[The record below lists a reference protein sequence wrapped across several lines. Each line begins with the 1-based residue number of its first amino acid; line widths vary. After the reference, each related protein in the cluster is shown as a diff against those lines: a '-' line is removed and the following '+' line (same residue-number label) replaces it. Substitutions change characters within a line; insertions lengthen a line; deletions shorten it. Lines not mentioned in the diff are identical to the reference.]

1 VIDFLFYPRSIAL
14 IGALKDP
21 QKVWYAVLNNIKKY
35 NFTGEVFPINPK
47 PEEILGHRAY
57 QRIEDIKSAVD
68 LAVIA
73 IPARMVPQTLRDC
86 IEKGVKSAVIISAGF
101 KKTAERNKNYL

>member
-1 VIDFLFYPRSIAL
+1 M
-14 IGALKDP
+14 
-21 QKVWYAVLNNIKKY
+21 
-35 NFTGEVFPINPK
+35 
-47 PEEILGHRAY
+47 LGHKTY
-57 QRIEDIKSAVD
+57 QRLEDIGKDVD

-101 KKTAERNKNYL
+101 KEAGTAGIVLEEELRTEETVEKEFDFKRLMKEMKIRS